1 MNHIVEKGWKQMSKE
16 KEYKLKDLII
26 DACDSL
32 EDEWEDIQKGL
43 YDLDDL
49 IHEIADSAI
58 PIYYWD
64 IAQYAAWNTWL
75 MQEIPETNPNGNAHD
90 QIQANIYEAVCE
102 GLHEHIAE
110 RDEREAEADQME
122 MDSES
127 NGYDKKDVAE
137 KEKEDE

>member
-1 MNHIVEKGWKQMSKE
+1 MSKE

-32 EDEWEDIQKGL
+32 EDEWESIEKGE
-43 YDLDDL
+43 YDLDDT

-75 MQEIPETNPNGNAHD
+75 MQEIPECGRECEPYKM
-90 QIQANIYEAVCE
+90 IQMNIYEAICE
-102 GLHEHIAE
+102 GLYEH
-110 RDEREAEADQME
+110 
-122 MDSES
+122 
-127 NGYDKKDVAE
+127 VAE
-137 KEKEDE
+137 KEKEDD